1 MGSDIKHIVLVGN
14 PNSGKS
20 TLFNALTGLNQKTS
34 NLPGTTIDVKVSH
47 LTINQTQFKLTDLPG
62 LYSLFPKSKDELI
75 SCRYLSENKI
85 DLIVYVADVTNLGRQ
100 LMMFTQLSDLGL
112 PIVLALTMNDIAM
125 KRQIKVDVNQL
136 SMQIGALV
144 CLVNPRTNEGIEKL
158 KSILVK
164 ENPVNNKVFYSE
176 SNHILSSIES
186 INNYRHYLD
195 KVIENVDLNHDFENK
210 ENIKQELEKRHE
222 IVRKI
227 ETLTISKSSTWIKSI
242 TQKLDDIFIHPVYG
256 FLSFFVILFL
266 VFQIVFRLAEYPTEW
281 IENAFIW
288 LTNLVSNQ
296 IPEGVINNLV
306 CQGILPGI
314 SGVLVFLPQIVLLFF
329 LLTLLEDSGYMTRV
343 SFITDRLMRKFG
355 LNGKSI
361 IPLIGGMACAIP
373 AIMATRTIENRK
385 ERLIT
390 ILVTPLMSCSARLPV
405 FTVLAGLLVVDK
417 NSFFD
422 TRGLLILSLYILGFV
437 MALIFGLLFK
447 WILNVKEKSY
457 FVLEL
462 PTYKTPTLK
471 NVLVTLKLKVKD
483 FVYNAG
489 KVILIVSVILWFLAN
504 FAPGNQHEL
513 IDEKYKNYNGADKE
527 QLIQGEKLESSYAGF
542 IGKQIEPMIKP
553 LGYDWKIGIALI
565 TSFAAR
571 EVFVGTMSTLYS
583 IGDSE
588 DEQKL
593 TDTLKKQKNKDGSTM
608 YSLPLIM
615 SLLVFYAFAMQ
626 CISTLAITWRET
638 KSIRWPIIQLL
649 YMTGFA
655 YIMSLITFQILN

>member
-1 MGSDIKHIVLVGN
+1 MGSDLKHIVLVGN

-34 NLPGTTIDVKVSH
+34 NLPGTTIEVKVSKVSY
-47 LTINQTQFKLTDLPG
+47 NQSEFQLTDLPG

-75 SCRYLSENKI
+75 SCQYLSENKI

-112 PIVLALTMNDIAM
+112 PIVLALTMNDIAI
-125 KRQIKVDVNQL
+125 KRQIKVDLNQL
-136 SMQIGALV
+136 SLQLGSLV
-144 CLVNPRTNEGIEKL
+144 CIVNPRTNEGIDKL
-158 KSILVK
+158 KLIISK
-164 ENPVNNKVFYSE
+164 ENPVNNKIFYSE
-176 SNHILSSIES
+176 TNQKLSSLES
-186 INNYRHYLD
+186 INQYRHYLNN
-195 KVIENVDLNHDFENK
+195 VIKNADLNHEFENK
-210 ENIKQELEKRHE
+210 ENIKSELEKRHHLA
-222 IVRKI
+222 RNI
-227 ETLTISKSSTWIKSI
+227 ENLSISKSADWVKSI
-242 TQKLDDIFIHPVYG
+242 TQKLDDVFIHPIYG

-281 IENAFIW
+281 IENAFLW
-288 LTNLVSNQ
+288 VTNLVSNQ
-296 IPEGVINNLV
+296 LPDGTFNDLV

-314 SGVLVFLPQIVLLFF
+314 SGVLVFLPQIILLFF

-422 TRGLLILSLYILGFV
+422 TRGLLILSLYILGFI
-437 MALIFGLLFK
+437 MALIFGLMFK

-462 PTYKTPTLK
+462 PTYKTPTIK

-483 FVYNAG
+483 FVFNAG
-489 KVILIVSVILWFLAN
+489 KVILIVSIILWFLAN

-513 IDEKYKNYNGADKE
+513 IDLKYKEYAAADKE
-527 QLIQGEKLESSYAGF
+527 LLIQSEKLECSYAGI
-542 IGKQIEPMIKP
+542 IGKKIEPVIKP
-553 LGYDWKIGIALI
+553 LGYDWKIGIALV

-583 IGDSE
+583 IGNTE
-588 DEQKL
+588 DEEKL
-593 TDTLKKQKNKDGSTM
+593 TDTLKKQKNIEGDPM

-638 KSIRWPIIQLL
+638 KSMRWPIIQLV

-655 YIMSLITFQILN
+655 YLMSLITYQILN